1 MHFGQVSEALMDF
14 TGGVH
19 MHYELKTAP
28 TDLWEIMYRAFQ
40 SEVLMGCA
48 TPPGVSKKKKRDYIS
63 QGHFNFY
70 NYKKTIFRHLLSND
84 FNTTLSVF

>member
-1 MHFGQVSEALMDF
+1 MSITLRHTISSLNDCYRVCGSYADMHSGCVSEALMDF

-48 TPPGVSKKKKRDYIS
+48 TPAGVSKKEKRKK
-63 QGHFNFY
+63 
-70 NYKKTIFRHLLSND
+70 
-84 FNTTLSVF
+84 